1 MLVARVSVC
10 VLVPPEFPLR
20 VELGLSKKLLE
31 MFHFKVPGWN
41 LCHTPP
47 HMAVEKGKVYE
58 NESQIPNTHTHT
70 HVHVASSP
78 SLALCQEAIC
88 LGKPK
93 GDLACRLHWKSNEHS
108 NDGHSLEAIFVL

>member
-1 MLVARVSVC
+1 MHGICAT
-10 VLVPPEFPLR
+10 
-20 VELGLSKKLLE
+20 LLPRRME
-31 MFHFKVPGWN
+31 
-41 LCHTPP
+41 
-47 HMAVEKGKVYE
+47 AVKEGKVYE
-58 NESQIPNTHTHT
+58 NESQILRT

-78 SLALCQEAIC
+78 SLVLCQEPIC